1 MKTAFLNHANAI
13 NNEAQALLTNLQLFP
28 RWQAQGGEPVLVG
41 ALACGLALAPDIDME
56 VYFDA
61 PTPAQGFEVLKACA
75 GTPGLRAARFRDE
88 MDGPDQGYYWRLDVL
103 SEGGTLWKVDMWSV
117 AHDHPGPTGREMVA
131 PMRRAL
137 DDEKR
142 EAILR
147 LKAAL
152 RDEPSLACPS
162 IYLYQAVL
170 ASGVR
175 DLVDLQVWLSG
186 RDTTAINDWRA
197 WL

>member
-13 NNEAQALLTNLQLFP
+13 NNEAQALLAKLQLFP
-28 RWQAQGGEPVLVG
+28 RWQAQGGEPALVG

-103 SEGGTLWKVDMWSV
+103 SEGGTLWKVDMWPTIT
-117 AHDHPGPTGREMVA
+117 PG
-131 PMRRAL
+131 RRAA
-137 DDEKR
+137 R
-142 EAILR
+142 WSPPCGAPWTTR
-147 LKAAL
+147 SV
-152 RDEPSLACPS
+152 RPSCA
-162 IYLYQAVL
+162 
-170 ASGVR
+170 
-175 DLVDLQVWLSG
+175 
-186 RDTTAINDWRA
+186 
-197 WL
+197 

>member
-1 MKTAFLNHANAI
+1 
-13 NNEAQALLTNLQLFP
+13 
-28 RWQAQGGEPVLVG
+28 
-41 ALACGLALAPDIDME
+41 ME
-56 VYFDA
+56 VYFEA

-162 IYLYQAVL
+162 IYVYQAVL
-170 ASGVR
+170 AAGVR

-186 RDTTAINDWRA
+186 RDTTAINDWRV